1 MYSPDLSFT
10 IWNIEMIEEQKK
22 PKRLTMTISAKAHT
36 KLKMNAFMEDITQ
49 SAFIEKMVAE
59 YVPPDM
65 RPDDIDKQR
74 DEQAFLKRLK
84 AEGWV
89 IEPPKGEASK

>member
-1 MYSPDLSFT
+1 MTEALKNDRVQDLKDRFPGTKNLGIKIAAYRHMQLKFAAAMEHMSQS
-10 IWNIEMIEEQKK
+10 EMIE
-22 PKRLTMTISAKAHT
+22 
-36 KLKMNAFMEDITQ
+36 KMIAD
-49 SAFIEKMVAE
+49 